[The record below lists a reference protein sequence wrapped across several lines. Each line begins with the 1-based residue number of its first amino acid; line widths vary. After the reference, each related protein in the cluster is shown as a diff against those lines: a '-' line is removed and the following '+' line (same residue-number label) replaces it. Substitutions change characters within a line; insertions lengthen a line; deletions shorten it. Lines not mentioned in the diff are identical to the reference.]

1 MGEHLII
8 DEHLILKVALIG
20 ALGFGSQWLAWRLQL
35 PAIVLLAVAGTMAG
49 PVLGILDPARDF
61 GPLLQPMI
69 SIAVAIILFEG
80 GLNLDFREL
89 RGVSVAVRRL
99 VIVGAPIG
107 WLLGSLAAHYAAGL
121 SWPVAIL
128 FAGILVVTGP
138 TVIIPLL
145 RQAKLDSRPAAV
157 LKWEGIIND
166 PIGALLAV
174 LVYEVVS
181 VAHGDETLAVA
192 GALLAAAIGLAAVL
206 GFGFGRL
213 IAVAFYRGLVPE
225 FLKAPA
231 ILSAVIAC
239 FECANLLQEETGL
252 LAVTVL
258 GITLANSGLASI
270 HEIRRFKENLT
281 ILLVSGVFVVLS
293 ASLPRDVIL
302 SADWRMAAFVG
313 AVLFLVRPPTIWLST
328 IGSGLSWRERPLIG
342 WIAPRGIVAV
352 AVAGLFGPAL
362 VKLGYEDAAMLVP
375 LTFAIVFATVI
386 AHGFSIGWLSRRLG
400 LSATGKPGVILVG
413 ASPWSLG
420 LATALKDLEIPAT
433 VVDANWHRLREIRLA
448 GLSTYY
454 GQILSEAAEFHLDMN
469 RFGYLLA
476 LTDNDSYNA
485 LVCSQFAPEIGRHR
499 VYQLGYG
506 VNGEEERKDLAFTIR
521 GRTLLHSGSG
531 YSDLVRRRRE
541 GWIFQ
546 KTRLTDEYDLD
557 RYLADRP
564 EGTEMLFAVR
574 PNGDIAFNT
583 DEGRPPAKAGDVI
596 LSFSPPPP
604 AEKAANKRKSNGA
617 PA

>member
-1 MGEHLII
+1 MEEHLII
-8 DEHLILKVALIG
+8 KVALIV

-35 PAIVLLAVAGTMAG
+35 PAIVLLALAGVTAG
-49 PVLGILDPARDF
+49 PVLGVLNPVEDF
-61 GPLLQPMI
+61 GPLFQPVI

-89 RGVSVAVRRL
+89 RGVSLAVRRL

-107 WLLGSLAAHYAAGL
+107 WALGSLAAHYAAGL

-138 TVIIPLL
+138 TVILPLL
-145 RQAKLDSRPAAV
+145 RQAKLASRPAAV

-181 VAHGDETLAVA
+181 VTHGDETLLTA
-192 GALLAAAIGLAAVL
+192 GTTLVAAIAFATVL
-206 GFGFGRL
+206 GFGFGRT
-213 IAVAFYRGLVPE
+213 IALAFHRGLVPE
-225 FLKAPA
+225 YLKAPA
-231 ILSAVIAC
+231 ILCAVLAC

-258 GITLANSGLASI
+258 GVTLANSRLASI
-270 HEIRRFKENLT
+270 DELRRFKENLT

-313 AVLFLVRPPTIWLST
+313 AIVFVVRPLTIWLST
-328 IGSGLSWRERPLIG
+328 VGSGLSWQERTLIG

-352 AVAGLFGPAL
+352 AVSGLFGPAL
-362 VKLGYEDAAMLVP
+362 VNLGYEDAAMLVP

-386 AHGFSIGWLSRRLG
+386 AHGFTIGWLSRRLG
-400 LSATGKPGVILVG
+400 LSATGKPGIILVG
-413 ASPWSLG
+413 ASPWSMG
-420 LATALKDLEIPAT
+420 LATALTDLEIPAT
-433 VVDANWHRLREIRLA
+433 VVDTNWHRLREMRLA

-454 GQILSEAAEFHLDMN
+454 GEVLSEAAEFHLDMN

-476 LTDNDSYNA
+476 LTDNESYNA
-485 LVCSQFAPEIGRHR
+485 LVCSQLAPEIGRHR
-499 VYQLGYG
+499 VYQLGSRAD
-506 VNGEEERKDLAFTIR
+506 GEDDHKVLAHTIR
-521 GRTLLHSGSG
+521 GRTLLRSGTG
-531 YSDLVRRRRE
+531 YYELVRRRRE
-541 GWIFQ
+541 GWVFQ
-546 KTRLTDEYDLD
+546 KTRLTEEYDLD
-557 RYLADRP
+557 RYLSDRP
-564 EGTEMLFAVR
+564 GGTEMLFAVR
-574 PNGDIAFNT
+574 PSGEIAFNT
-583 DEGRPPAKAGDVI
+583 DKGRPSAKAGDVI

-604 AEKAANKRKSNGA
+604 REKPANKRKSNGA
-617 PA
+617 NT